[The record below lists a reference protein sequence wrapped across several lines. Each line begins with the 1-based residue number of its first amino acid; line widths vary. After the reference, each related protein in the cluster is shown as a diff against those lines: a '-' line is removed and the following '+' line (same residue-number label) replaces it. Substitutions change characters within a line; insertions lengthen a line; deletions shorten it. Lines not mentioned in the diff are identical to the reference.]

1 MSINREIDIE
11 DVVHV
16 YNGILLS
23 YEKEQNNTICSNMDA
38 TRDYHINAK

>member
-11 DVVHV
+11 EMVRV
-16 YNGILLS
+16 YNGMLLS
-23 YEKEQNNTICSNMDA
+23 REKEQNNTICSNMDA